1 MTPDAAEPQRPTS
14 QFHRLLH
21 ERTPRLIVTP
31 ALVAIIAIVYGAMV
45 VTSGELGFS
54 TDTLMQWGALFGPS
68 VAAGDWWR
76 LATAI
81 FLHANLLHVGLNA
94 LALWRLGA
102 IVERLLGPP
111 VFLVVY
117 LSSGIVASLASLQF
131 HAVPAVGVGAS
142 GAIFGI
148 AGALLAMVVAAA
160 GSPRQLFSSK
170 VTSLGHDLA
179 TLPTEPPPLPT
190 SQDAMRELLGELREG
205 VFSFIVYNVLF
216 GLMVPHVDNAAHL
229 GGLAGG
235 VVIGWMVGRH
245 AVAARPTL
253 ARTIVPAALTLALAA
268 ANVAWL
274 RGHQGIEAEIHRFAP
289 VADRH
294 RAAFDRA
301 LRSTQAGSV
310 ASVDTL
316 ERSVQPEISGARQRA
331 AGLLDRDR
339 RRVAEASVRDQYGR
353 QVYWRQLPGLRYEL
367 DRTEAWHVY
376 LTMYQESWR
385 LRTQGLR
392 TRDPAMLRRAVQVEA
407 DATRELNA
415 VLERPRP
422 VDPD

>member
-1 MTPDAAEPQRPTS
+1 MTPDAAEPERPTS

-45 VTSGELGFS
+45 FTSGGLGFS
-54 TDTLMQWGALFGPS
+54 TDTLMTWGALFGPS

-117 LSSGIVASLASLQF
+117 LSSGIAASLASVQF
-131 HAVPAVGVGAS
+131 HAVPVVGVGAS

-148 AGALLAMVVAAA
+148 AGALLAMVVAAG
-160 GSPRQLFSSK
+160 GSALFTPQ
-170 VTSLGHDLA
+170 VTTLGRDLA
-179 TLPTEPPPLPT
+179 TPPIEPPPLPNR
-190 SQDAMRELLGELREG
+190 QDAMRELLGELRGG
-205 VFSFIVYNVLF
+205 VISFVIYNVMF
-216 GLMVPHVDNAAHL
+216 GLMVPQVDNAAHL

-235 VVIGWMVGRH
+235 VIIGWLVGRH

-253 ARTIVPAALTLALAA
+253 ARTIVPIVLTIALAA
-268 ANVAWL
+268 ASVAWL
-274 RGHQGIEAEIHRFAP
+274 RAHQGIEAEIQNFGP
-289 VADRH
+289 VTDRH
-294 RAAFDRA
+294 RTAFDRA

-310 ASVDTL
+310 ASADTL
-316 ERSVQPEISGARQRA
+316 EQSVQPEISSARQRA
-331 AGLLDRDR
+331 AVLLDRYR
-339 RRVAEASVRDQYGR
+339 RRVADASKLDQYGR
-353 QVYWRQLPGLRYEL
+353 LVYWRQLPGLRYEL
-367 DRTEAWHVY
+367 DRAEAWHVY

-392 TRDPAMLRRAVQVEA
+392 TRDQAMLRRAVQVEA

-422 VDPD
+422 VEPH